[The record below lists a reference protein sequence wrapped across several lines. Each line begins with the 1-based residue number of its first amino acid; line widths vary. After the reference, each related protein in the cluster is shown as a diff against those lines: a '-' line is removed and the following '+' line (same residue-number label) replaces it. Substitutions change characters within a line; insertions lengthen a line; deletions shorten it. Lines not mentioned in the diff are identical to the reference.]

1 METEGSAW
9 LPGGFCSA
17 DWRWQRACWLQETGQ
32 RPDRRLDD
40 AWVARVRHFLDAA
53 GGGPDGADPGRAD
66 RRDPAIANALQLS
79 RADPP
84 FDRWR
89 LEAYLLTAEPLEAVA
104 RHCALSVEAVEAYH
118 ALLFDVRPRLTA
130 RDWIAAR
137 ALCPGPGNG
146 FVGEQPG
153 RVWRVCAYAAGPRVL
168 EVVMAVTMNR
178 PLPDWVHAPGGRLTP
193 EREARLRLSCKLLVT
208 ALTTPS
214 AEVLRALVAI
224 AGQARTLAADA
235 AGPPARAASRLPAMH
250 DFLQGLG
257 RRPRPARRRKRVGPP
272 SAEANAGTGA
282 GAAMAPRPRPSAPAR
297 GPAT

>member
-40 AWVARVRHFLDAA
+40 AWVARARHFLDAL
-53 GGGPDGADPGRAD
+53 GGGPDGAVPGRAD
-66 RRDPAIANALQLS
+66 RRDPAIAQALQLS
-79 RADPP
+79 RADPR

-104 RHCALSVEAVEAYH
+104 RHCALPAATVRAFHE
-118 ALLFDVRPRLTA
+118 LFFDVRPRLGA
-130 RDWIAAR
+130 RDWIALR
-137 ALCPGPGNG
+137 ALRSGPGNG
-146 FVGEQPG
+146 CGGEQPG
-153 RVWRVCAYAAGPRVL
+153 GVWKVCAYAAGPRVL

-193 EREARLRLSCKLLVT
+193 GREARLRLSCKLLVT
-208 ALTTPS
+208 GLTTPS

-224 AGQARTLAADA
+224 SERARTLEADA
-235 AGPPARAASRLPAMH
+235 AGPPARAAGLLPALH

-257 RRPRPARRRKRVGPP
+257 RRRRPARRRKRVAPP
-272 SAEANAGTGA
+272 SAEANAG
-282 GAAMAPRPRPSAPAR
+282 AAAAPAPRSRPSAPAR

>member
-1 METEGSAW
+1 METESSAW

-17 DWRWQRACWLQETGQ
+17 DWRWQRARWLQETGQ

-40 AWVARVRHFLDAA
+40 AWVRRARHFLDAA
-53 GGGPDGADPGRAD
+53 GGDYDDMALGRVD
-66 RRDPAIANALQLS
+66 LPDPAIARALQLS

-104 RHCALSVEAVEAYH
+104 RHCALPVEAVEAYH

-137 ALCPGPGNG
+137 ALRPGPGNG
-146 FVGEQPG
+146 LGGEQPG
-153 RVWRVCAYAAGPRVL
+153 GVWKVCAYAAGARVL
-168 EVVMAVTMNR
+168 EVVLAVTMNR
-178 PLPDWVHAPGGRLTP
+178 PLPDWVHAAGGRLTP

-214 AEVLRALVAI
+214 AEVLKALVAV
-224 AGQARTLAADA
+224 AEQARTPAADA
-235 AGPPARAASRLPAMH
+235 AGPPAHADGLLPAMQ

-257 RRPRPARRRKRVGPP
+257 RRPRRARRRKRVAPP
-272 SAEANAGTGA
+272 SAQANAG
-282 GAAMAPRPRPSAPAR
+282 AAAAPAPRTRPSAPAR
-297 GPAT
+297 GLAT